1 MELRVPDL
9 MPRSISGERRVYQP
23 APRVR
28 NRNVRSEGEP
38 LAFARWG
45 VVLGLFVT
53 IVAAFSG
60 QA

>member
-1 MELRVPDL
+1 